1 MNVGLSADA
10 EIDINAP
17 IFVDHE
23 LVTQSFI
30 NVPVEIGGAV
40 L

>member
-1 MNVGLSADA
+1 VDVGLSVDP
-10 EIDINAP
+10 EKDVGAP

-23 LVTQSFI
+23 PVAQSFV
-30 NVPVEIGGAV
+30 NVPVEIGGGV